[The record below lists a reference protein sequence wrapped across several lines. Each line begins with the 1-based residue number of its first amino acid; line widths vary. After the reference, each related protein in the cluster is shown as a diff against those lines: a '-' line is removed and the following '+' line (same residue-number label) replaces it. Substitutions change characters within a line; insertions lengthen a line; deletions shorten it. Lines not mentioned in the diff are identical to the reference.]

1 MATVD
6 TAIKPGAPVPSTTR
20 LGGTSADTG
29 QRSGLLLAAPF
40 VVLYLLF
47 LIGPLIYGII
57 MSFFNAST
65 VSKGLGGFTGFDN
78 YQETLTSS
86 DFWHSMWHTVQF
98 TIYTTPPL
106 VIIALA
112 LALLTERVR
121 RGKWFYRFAY
131 FAPYVVPSAAVVL
144 VWAWIYAPGIGL
156 ATKVLSY
163 VGITAPNW
171 TGSPSWAMISVA
183 ILTVWWTLGFNYIL
197 YLAGLQDISKDVYD
211 AASLDG
217 AGTWSQMRHITIPLL
232 NKTTALVLALQIVAS
247 LKIFDQIYLLTQGGP
262 NFSTRPALEYVYDIG
277 FTDFRAGYA
286 AAASMVYFL
295 VILIASLIW
304 LALSQDRS
312 KES

>member
-1 MATVD
+1 MATD
-6 TAIKPGAPVPSTTR
+6 TAVKPGPPPAPTRAADTST
-20 LGGTSADTG
+20 DTG
-29 QRSGLLLAAPF
+29 QRSGLLLVAPF
-40 VVLYLLF
+40 MVLYLLF
-47 LIGPLIYGII
+47 LIGPLVYGII

-65 VSKGLGGFTGFDN
+65 VSNGLGGFTGLGN
-78 YQETLTSS
+78 YQEAFTSS

-106 VIIALA
+106 VIISLA

-144 VWAWIYAPGIGL
+144 IWTWMYTPGIGL
-156 ATKVLSY
+156 ATKVVSWFGL
-163 VGITAPNW
+163 TAPNW

-211 AASLDG
+211 AAALDG
-217 AGTWSQMRHITIPLL
+217 ASTWNQMWHITIPLL

-286 AAASMVYFL
+286 SAASMIYFV
-295 VILIASLIW
+295 VILIASLVW
-304 LALSQDRS
+304 LLLSQRRP